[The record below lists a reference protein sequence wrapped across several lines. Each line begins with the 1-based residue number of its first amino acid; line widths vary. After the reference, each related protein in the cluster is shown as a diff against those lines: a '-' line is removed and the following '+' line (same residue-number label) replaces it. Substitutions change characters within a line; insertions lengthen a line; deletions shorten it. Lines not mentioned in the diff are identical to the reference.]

1 MCKRR
6 IYKRNIEYH
15 SIYPK
20 SKTES
25 FIILFRNEH
34 IDDKNI
40 KRSIDKMIS
49 TIKIV
54 ITHGGATRRRWRGID
69 FWGTDN
75 DLFLNLGGNCVGV
88 ALKLLSNCM
97 FYALWIDIFFS
108 SLWIERLPIILLEYL
123 WITSY
128 SFLYFDGGLK
138 YLGFLK

>member
-6 IYKRNIEYH
+6 IYKRNIEYD

-20 SKTES
+20 SKTGN
-25 FIILFRNEH
+25 FVILFRNAH
-34 IDDKNI
+34 VDDKNI
-40 KRSIDKMIS
+40 KRSMDKMIS

-54 ITHGGATRRRWRGID
+54 ITHSGAKRGMWPGID

-75 DLFLNLGGNCVGV
+75 DLFLNLGGSCIGV

-97 FYALWIDIFFS
+97 FYALFTFFFS